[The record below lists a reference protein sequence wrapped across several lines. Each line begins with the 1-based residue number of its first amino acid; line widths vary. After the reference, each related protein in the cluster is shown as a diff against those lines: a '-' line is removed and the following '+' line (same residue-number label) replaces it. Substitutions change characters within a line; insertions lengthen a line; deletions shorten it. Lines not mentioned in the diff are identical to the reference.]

1 MKKFRLQVIIAISAI
16 VIATILTIASLD
28 FFAFKSESVQ
38 LNKQLLREK
47 NIALKERLIEKF
59 DNYQL
64 MLSSVNTQN
73 DELEDGMLPM
83 DVRLQ
88 LQALDNIFHG
98 GSNGVYLVKK
108 DGSLFSKTGEKL
120 DINVKKLQRD
130 YYQAVFEDNK
140 QFYVSAP
147 YIAAINGKIVMG
159 IVYKL
164 NQDTAVLA
172 SMHLETVLGSIA
184 NRSDMFLYSA
194 DGTIMLAPYPD
205 LLGKNV
211 YAERP
216 FFKQFTPE
224 MPELS
229 YTANINGEEV
239 DFTAFW
245 GNLEINGWG
254 YVAYVADDIIAQGAS
269 KQIVSSLLVGIICLV
284 LAVIILLTIL
294 NKLVIK
300 PVGGAP
306 NEIAAL
312 MEKMA
317 KGDLKQ
323 NLQRSEQDSG
333 IYFSLVNLSDQL
345 STLIKDS
352 HNISTNV
359 SSASQELNA
368 VMTETLQNVV
378 HEQAQIEQI
387 STAINELSTTSME
400 VSNKAMLAEE
410 QTRKSHNN
418 VENGKQTLEQNI
430 ALTHNINESVTS
442 TAKIVE
448 ELKEFAEEIGTVTEV
463 IDSISEQT
471 NLLAL
476 NAAIEAARAGEA
488 GRGFAVVADE
498 VRNLASKTQQSTV
511 NIQEIISKLQSQ
523 SEKANTNMVQNVE
536 LIEVSVML
544 ADKIKASFEDI
555 SMAVESISEI
565 NELVATAS
573 TQQHSVTED
582 VSRNTTQVF
591 DLVQQNVSAVNQ
603 TLQASVEL
611 AQLAHTQE
619 EQLTYFKV

>member
-16 VIATILTIASLD
+16 VVATILTIASLD

-47 NIALKERLIEKF
+47 NIALKERLTEKF

-64 MLSSVNTQN
+64 MLSSVNAQN
-73 DELEDGMLPM
+73 NQLEDGMLPM
-83 DVRLQ
+83 DVRFQ

-108 DGSLFSKTGEKL
+108 DGSLFSKDGEKL
-120 DINVKKLQRD
+120 KINVKKLKRD

-147 YIAAINGKIVMG
+147 YVAAINGKTVIG

-172 SMHLETVLGSIA
+172 SMHLDSVLGNIA
-184 NRSDMFLYSA
+184 NRNDMFLYSD
-194 DGTIMLAPYPD
+194 DGTIMRAPYSE

-211 YAERP
+211 YSERP
-216 FFKQFTPE
+216 FFKQFSPE

-229 YTANINGEEV
+229 YTTNVDGQEV

-254 YVAYVADDIIAQGAS
+254 YVSYISDDMIAQGAS

-284 LAVIILLTIL
+284 LAVAILLTIL
-294 NKLVIK
+294 NRLVIK

-306 NEIAAL
+306 SEIASL
-312 MEKMA
+312 MESMA
-317 KGDLKQ
+317 KGDLQQ
-323 NLQRSEQDSG
+323 NLQRSNQDSG
-333 IYFSLVNLSDQL
+333 IYLSLVNLSDQL

-368 VMTETLQNVV
+368 VMTDTLKNVE

-387 STAINELSTTSME
+387 STAISELSTTSME
-400 VSNKAMLAEE
+400 VCNKAMLAEE
-410 QTRKSHNN
+410 QTKKSHSN
-418 VENGKQTLEQNI
+418 VESGKQTLEQNI
-430 ALTHNINESVTS
+430 ALTHNINESVAS
-442 TAKIVE
+442 TAQIVE

-463 IDSISEQT
+463 IDGISEQT

-511 NIQEIISKLQSQ
+511 NIQEIISKLQTQ
-523 SEKANTNMVQNVE
+523 SEKANTNMVQNVG
-536 LIEVSVML
+536 LIEQSVML
-544 ADKIKASFEDI
+544 ADQIKASFEDI

-582 VSRNTTQVF
+582 VSKNTTQAF

-611 AQLAHTQE
+611 AKLAQTQE

>member
-16 VIATILTIASLD
+16 VVATILTIASLD

-47 NIALKERLIEKF
+47 NIALKERLTEKF

-64 MLSSVNTQN
+64 MLSSVNAQN
-73 DELEDGMLPM
+73 NQLEDGMLPM
-83 DVRLQ
+83 DVRFQ

-108 DGSLFSKTGEKL
+108 DGSLFSKDGEKL
-120 DINVKKLQRD
+120 KINVKKLKRD

-147 YIAAINGKIVMG
+147 YVAAINGKTVIG

-172 SMHLETVLGSIA
+172 SMHLDSVLGNIA
-184 NRSDMFLYSA
+184 NRNDMFLYSD
-194 DGTIMLAPYPD
+194 DGTIMRAPYSE

-211 YAERP
+211 YSERP
-216 FFKQFTPE
+216 FFKQFSPE

-229 YTANINGEEV
+229 YTATVDGQEV

-245 GNLEINGWG
+245 GDLEINGWG
-254 YVAYVADDIIAQGAS
+254 YVSYISDDMIAQGAS

-284 LAVIILLTIL
+284 LAVAILLTIL
-294 NKLVIK
+294 NRLVIK

-306 NEIAAL
+306 SEIASL
-312 MEKMA
+312 MESMA
-317 KGDLKQ
+317 KGDLQQ
-323 NLQRSEQDSG
+323 NLQRSNQDSG
-333 IYFSLVNLSDQL
+333 IYLSLVNLSDQL

-368 VMTETLQNVV
+368 VMTDTLKNVE

-387 STAINELSTTSME
+387 STAISELSTTSME

-410 QTRKSHNN
+410 QTKKSHSN
-418 VENGKQTLEQNI
+418 VESGKQTLEQNI
-430 ALTHNINESVTS
+430 ALTHNINESVAS
-442 TAKIVE
+442 TAQIVE

-463 IDSISEQT
+463 IDGISEQT

-511 NIQEIISKLQSQ
+511 NIQEIISKLQTQ
-523 SEKANTNMVQNVE
+523 SEKANTNMVQNVG
-536 LIEVSVML
+536 LIEQSVML
-544 ADKIKASFEDI
+544 ADQIKASFEDI

-582 VSRNTTQVF
+582 VSKNTTQAF

-611 AQLAHTQE
+611 AKLAQTQE